1 MTTYSPALDGIRA
14 IAVLAV
20 MAYHSGL
27 ARGGYLGVDVFFVL
41 SGFLITGLLLEERRS
56 SGGVNLRNFYARRAL
71 RLLPALFV
79 FLIVWTTVLLVTVP
93 PTYWKYVGTYVAAVL
108 FYAANWAAIS
118 GLPMGIFLHTWSLAV
133 EEQFYLAW
141 PLVAGLLSL
150 SRRPLCVAG
159 ALAAAATATAGWRW
173 YLSNHAAS
181 WRRIYMANDTH
192 ADGLLLGAAVAF
204 LIVNGGWFSRL
215 RRPELGALAG
225 AALVSLLVATPLV
238 PYYAHGV
245 TMAVAV
251 ATAVVILDV
260 LAETSWLRRLLGLRW
275 LAATGRISYGLYL
288 WHFPVFLYWGALKL
302 FSGEAPASLQVLV
315 LAWATTFAAAGVSYI
330 AVEAPALRYKARFR

>member
-20 MAYHSGL
+20 MAYHSAL
-27 ARGGYLGVDVFFVL
+27 VSGGYLGVDVFFVL
-41 SGFLITGLLLEERRS
+41 SGFLITRLLLEERRS

-71 RLLPALFV
+71 RLLPALFA
-79 FLIVWTTVLLVTVP
+79 FLTVWTTAMLATGPPGDREYVVTC
-93 PTYWKYVGTYVAAVL
+93 VAVVL
-108 FYAANWAAIS
+108 FYVANWAAIS
-118 GLPMGIFLHTWSLAV
+118 GFPMVILLHTWSLAV

-150 SRRPLCVAG
+150 ARRPLWVAG
-159 ALAAAATATAGWRW
+159 ALAAAAAATAGWRW
-173 YLSNHAAS
+173 YLADLGAS
-181 WRRIYMANDTH
+181 WGRIYMANDTH
-192 ADGLLLGAAVAF
+192 ADGLLVGAAVAF
-204 LIVNGGWFSRL
+204 LIADGGWRGRL

-225 AALVSLLVATPLV
+225 AILVSLLVATPLV

-260 LAETSWLRRLLGLRW
+260 LAEMSWLRRLLGLRW